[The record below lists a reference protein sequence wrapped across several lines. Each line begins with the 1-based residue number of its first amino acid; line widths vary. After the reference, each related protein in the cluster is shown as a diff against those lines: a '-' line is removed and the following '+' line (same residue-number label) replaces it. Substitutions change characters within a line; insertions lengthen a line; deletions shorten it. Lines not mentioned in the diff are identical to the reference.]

1 MPSLSWANRVL
12 FAFVLLVQLF
22 FLVTGPAVFPGF
34 WYQQA
39 WDKWMPIYL
48 ALSVGAIALSTFL
61 SGKGYAAKPFG
72 DPFGIFPLVEV
83 FFLIGFFGSFLLF
96 QIPAL
101 KVPHN
106 LPSAD
111 ATSTVLM
118 HFAVISFSE
127 ELLFRWFLLGL
138 LHYGLGLWSPRVR
151 FLAVPM
157 SSAAWAAFHLLA
169 YGEQPYTILYIF
181 LIGIVFGFL
190 YLATRDRGG
199 IGATWGAHLGENLG
213 SFGIFTLGLGLH

>member
-12 FAFVLLVQLF
+12 FAFVLLIQLF
-22 FLVTGPAVFPGF
+22 FLVTGPAIFPGF
-34 WYQQA
+34 WYKQA

-72 DPFGIFPLVEV
+72 DPFGLFPLVEV
-83 FFLIGFFGSFLLF
+83 FFLIGFFVSLLLF
-96 QIPAL
+96 QIPVL
-101 KVPHN
+101 RVPLN
-106 LPSAD
+106 IPTAD

-118 HFAVISFSE
+118 NFAVVSFTE

-138 LHYGLGLWSPRVR
+138 LFYGLGLWNQQARYLSIP
-151 FLAVPM
+151 L

-169 YGEQPYTILYIF
+169 YGEQPYSILFIF
-181 LIGIVFGFL
+181 LLGLPMGILFL
-190 YLATRDRGG
+190 VTRDRGG
-199 IGATWGAHLGENLG
+199 IGAVWGFHLSWNLG
-213 SFGIFTLGLGLH
+213 VAGLLGLGLR

>member
-39 WDKWMPIYL
+39 WDKWMPVYL

-61 SGKGYAAKPFG
+61 SGKGYGAKPFG

-83 FFLIGFFGSFLLF
+83 FFLVGFFGSFFLF
-96 QIPAL
+96 QIPVL
-101 KVPHN
+101 RVPRN
-106 LPSAD
+106 VPVAD
-111 ATSTVLM
+111 TTSTVLM
-118 HFAVISFSE
+118 HFAVISFTE

-138 LHYGLGLWSPRVR
+138 LFYGFELWGGRAKY
-151 FLAVPM
+151 LAVPV
-157 SSAAWAAFHLLA
+157 SSAAWAAYHLLV
-169 YGEQPYTILYIF
+169 YGEQPWAILFIF
-181 LIGIVFGFL
+181 LLGIPFGFL
-190 YLATRDRGG
+190 FLVSRDRGG
-199 IGATWGAHLGENLG
+199 IGVSWGAHFGWNLG
-213 SFGIFTLGLGLH
+213 TLGLLGLGFR